1 MGAIPRLQD
10 KVVLAEL
17 VSARIDRDSH
27 RFIVGLGLRQ
37 NAFLGQAAVDD
48 QGVIGQV
55 TDVMPLTSSITLITD
70 PSHALPVQVKRNG
83 LRTTVHGT
91 GVISQLRVPFLNLN
105 SDIVEG
111 DILVSSGMGGR
122 FPSGYPVAEVK
133 QVQVVDDEAFIRVQ
147 ATPVARLD
155 RTNSVLLLA
164 RPEN

>member
-1 MGAIPRLQD
+1 M
-10 KVVLAEL
+10 
-17 VSARIDRDSH
+17 
-27 RFIVGLGLRQ
+27 
-37 NAFLGQAAVDD
+37 
-48 QGVIGQV
+48 
-55 TDVMPLTSSITLITD
+55 
-70 PSHALPVQVKRNG
+70 
-83 LRTTVHGT
+83 
-91 GVISQLRVPFLNLN
+91 ISQLRVPFLNLN